1 MRNSLGLQLHWPS
14 LAISFSAVLWGT
26 WWIPLRKLDSLGG
39 GTIWLVALGV
49 CSPALLFLPTF
60 VLSGGRILRRGWP
73 VLLCALFF
81 GLSITFYAE
90 GALRGNV
97 ARVILLFYLTPVW
110 STLLARLMLAEPIT
124 RERLVSIALGLT
136 GLWII
141 LGDQSGSLIPRPRD
155 LAEWM
160 GLLAGLFW
168 ALAMVYVQKNRGAN
182 IIEMAFPILFC
193 YAVSFLLL
201 TLIPG
206 GRAWSTLPAIQW
218 HEAIAWVVLIAV
230 IWHIPTVL
238 LSLYGAREVEP
249 GRVAILLMLE
259 VVIGVGS
266 AAMLANEPFGVREI
280 IGALFI
286 LSASLYEFVPGIFA
300 DKTNF
305 KKL

>member
-1 MRNSLGLQLHWPS
+1 MRSSARLHWPS
-14 LAISFSAVLWGT
+14 LAISFSAILWGT
-26 WWIPLRKLDSLGG
+26 WWIPLHKLDELGA
-39 GTIWLVALGV
+39 GTIWLVAFGV
-49 CSPALLFLPTF
+49 CLPALLLLPTF
-60 VLSGGRILRRGWP
+60 VLSGGRILRRGTP
-73 VLLCALFF
+73 ALLCALFF
-81 GLSITFYAE
+81 GLSVTFYAE

-110 STLLARLMLAEPIT
+110 STLLARVMLAEPIT
-124 RERLVSIALGLT
+124 RVRLISIALGLS
-136 GLWII
+136 GLLII

-182 IIEMAFPILFC
+182 IVEMAFPILLCF
-193 YAVSFLLL
+193 AVSFLLL

-218 HEAIAWVVLIAV
+218 QEVIIWVILIAV

-238 LSLYGAREVEP
+238 LSLYGANEVEP

-266 AAMLANEPFGVREI
+266 AALLANQPFGIREI
-280 IGALFI
+280 IGTLFI
-286 LSASLYEFVPGIFA
+286 ISASVCEFVPGILA
-300 DKTNF
+300 GRT
-305 KKL
+305 KLKNL

>member
-1 MRNSLGLQLHWPS
+1 MRSSSGLHWPS
-14 LAISFSAVLWGT
+14 LAISFSAILWGT
-26 WWIPLRKLDSLGG
+26 WWIPLHKLDSLGG
-39 GTIWLVALGV
+39 STLWLVAIGV
-49 CSPALLFLPTF
+49 CLPALLLLPTF
-60 VLSGGRILRRGWP
+60 VLTRGRVLRRGQP
-73 VLLCALFF
+73 ALLCALFF
-81 GLSITFYAE
+81 GLSVTFYAE

-110 STLLARLMLAEPIT
+110 STLLARVMLAEPIT
-124 RERLVSIALGLT
+124 RVRLISIALGLT

-182 IIEMAFPILFC
+182 IVEMAFPILLCF
-193 YAVSFLLL
+193 AISFLLV

-206 GRAWSTLPAIQW
+206 GRAWSALPAIQW
-218 HEAIAWVVLIAV
+218 QAVIIWIVLIAV
-230 IWHIPTVL
+230 VWHIPTVL
-238 LSLYGAREVEP
+238 LSLYGANEVEP

-266 AAMLANEPFGVREI
+266 AALLANQPFGIREI
-280 IGALFI
+280 IGTLFI
-286 LSASLYEFVPGIFA
+286 ISASVCEFVPGIFA
-300 DKTNF
+300 GRTKF
-305 KKL
+305 KNL